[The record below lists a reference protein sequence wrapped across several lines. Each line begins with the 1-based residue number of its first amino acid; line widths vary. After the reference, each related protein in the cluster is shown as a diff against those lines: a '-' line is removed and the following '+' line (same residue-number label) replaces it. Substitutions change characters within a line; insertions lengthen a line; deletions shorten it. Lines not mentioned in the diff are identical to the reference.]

1 MDKRDIR
8 YDNDPIDALL
18 DVNNRIEGLE
28 NERNGIIVQAIIDF
42 GKQQPREWLT
52 DDIDFEVAAI
62 QIYYKNVFI
71 EIRYILP
78 ENAAEYLSVKIF
90 NKGVYQVFS
99 LYEVKVD
106 VMEEHFM
113 PRLFEAIDKGIDLLK
128 GNNLLE
134 E

>member
-18 DVNNRIEGLE
+18 DVNNRIEELE

-71 EIRYILP
+71 ELRYILP
-78 ENAAEYLSVKIF
+78 ENAVEYLSVKIF
-90 NKGVYQVFS
+90 NKGVYQV
-99 LYEVKVD
+99 YEVKVN